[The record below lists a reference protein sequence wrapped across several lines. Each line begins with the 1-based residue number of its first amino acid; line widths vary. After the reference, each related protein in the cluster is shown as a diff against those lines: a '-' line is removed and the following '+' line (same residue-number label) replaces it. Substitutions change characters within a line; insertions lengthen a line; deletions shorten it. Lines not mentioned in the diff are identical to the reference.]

1 MGMILN
7 QKQNRVQIE
16 ETLFSQI
23 QQGDNAAFEKLY
35 YLTYKP
41 LYAFILSLTLNKEDA
56 EDIMQETYIKIR
68 GSCHLYKSQ
77 GNPMAWIMKIAKNI
91 FLMKIRQEKNKET
104 VEFDEC
110 RDMLAL
116 NQISSTEDRL
126 LLEHLF
132 QYISEIDRNIIILHI
147 VAGMKHKEI
156 AQMLQMPVGTV
167 LSRYHR
173 AMKTLKRST
182 GNLQGKEQDHV

>member
-1 MGMILN
+1 MGILN
-7 QKQNRVQIE
+7 QKHNKVQID

-41 LYAFILSLTLNKEDA
+41 LYAFVLSLTMNKEDA

-68 GSCHLYKSQ
+68 GACHLYKSP

-91 FLMKIRQEKNKET
+91 FLMKARQENKREM
-104 VEFDEC
+104 VELDEC
-110 RDMLAL
+110 RDALAL
-116 NQISSTEDRL
+116 NQISSLEDRL

-132 QYISEIDRNIIILHI
+132 QYVSEKDRNIIVLHI
-147 VAGMKHKEI
+147 IAGMKHKEI
-156 AQMLQMPVGTV
+156 AEMMKMPVGTV

-173 AMKTLKRST
+173 AMKTLKQCT
-182 GNLQGKEQDHV
+182 IGLQGKEQDHV